1 MSSAITTCYRK
12 MQKKMKFGW
21 HTHSSNRMTIINK
34 LRTITTPTQNF
45 LFIYIENGVCIFLPS
60 FVVYVNVVNLPVFVE
75 EPLHLWFVLLNSPE
89 KKSPR
94 SFMFTVLNFMCSLS
108 SLSWFFIQ
116 KSLAL
121 FRLLKFPF
129 QLCAIQSNLTWNLFV
144 VISIFLARLANKA
157 LSERTKVAR
166 SPYIFGLYLKNKAK

>member
-1 MSSAITTCYRK
+1 
-12 MQKKMKFGW
+12 
-21 HTHSSNRMTIINK
+21 
-34 LRTITTPTQNF
+34 
-45 LFIYIENGVCIFLPS
+45 
-60 FVVYVNVVNLPVFVE
+60 
-75 EPLHLWFVLLNSPE
+75 
-89 KKSPR
+89 
-94 SFMFTVLNFMCSLS
+94 MFTVLNFMCSLS

-129 QLCAIQSNLTWNLFV
+129 QLYAIQSNLTWNLFV
-144 VISIFLARLANKA
+144 VISIFLARLANKV